1 MGTIILLVVLALVA
15 LWVVG
20 AYNSLIGL
28 KNQVANAWKQ
38 IDVQLKRRHDLIP
51 NLVGTVKGAMEFE
64 RSTLEA
70 VISARNK
77 AVSATGV
84 RATAQAEGEL
94 TQALGRFFAVAE
106 AYPELKSNQNVL
118 QLQEELTTTE
128 NQIGFSRQHYNS
140 TVREFNTSIQVF
152 PNVLIAGPL
161 GFRERVDALH
171 HLQVMQARLILFTGI
186 RCQKLVAGDKPLPL
200 TNMTCPK
207 LRDPDGVQY
216 RKQPPVNTRTGHV
229 LTAFFKR
236 ADAGGLNQLFGD
248 IPVSRQHQPITPET

>member
-1 MGTIILLVVLALVA
+1 MGTIILLVVLVLVG
-15 LWVVG
+15 LWLVG

-51 NLVGTVKGAMEFE
+51 NLVETVKGAMEFE

-77 AVSATGV
+77 AVSASGV

-118 QLQEELTTTE
+118 QLQEELTSTE
-128 NQIGFSRQHYNS
+128 NKIGFARQLYNDVATQYNIKQAQIPTNFVS
-140 TVREFNTSIQVF
+140 GLAKASPAELWAIEDPAERAVPKVDLS
-152 PNVLIAGPL
+152 L
-161 GFRERVDALH
+161 G
-171 HLQVMQARLILFTGI
+171 
-186 RCQKLVAGDKPLPL
+186 KPP
-200 TNMTCPK
+200 
-207 LRDPDGVQY
+207 
-216 RKQPPVNTRTGHV
+216 
-229 LTAFFKR
+229 A
-236 ADAGGLNQLFGD
+236 A
-248 IPVSRQHQPITPET
+248 